1 MFEHVYHDVMYVFTG
16 GFLWVDEILR
26 RNEYRDFTEEDIK
39 HIVKTNDKQR
49 FSLADENGRLKI
61 RANQGHSVEVLLLFI
76 NNQNFKVFTYK
87 LMNFRFLQRQYK
99 WKVILIR
106 VRKPLCIKKIE

>member
-1 MFEHVYHDVMYVFTG
+1 MFEHVHVYHDVLYVFTG

-49 FSLADENGRLKI
+49 FNLVADDNGRLKI
-61 RANQGHSVEVLLLFI
+61 RANQGHSVEVPLFFI
-76 NNQNFKVFTYK
+76 NN
-87 LMNFRFLQRQYK
+87 
-99 WKVILIR
+99 
-106 VRKPLCIKKIE
+106 